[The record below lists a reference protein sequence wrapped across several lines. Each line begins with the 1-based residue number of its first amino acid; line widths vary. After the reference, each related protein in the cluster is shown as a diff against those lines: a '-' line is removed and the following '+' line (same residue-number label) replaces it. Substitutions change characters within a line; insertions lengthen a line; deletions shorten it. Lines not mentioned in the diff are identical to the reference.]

1 MKDFKYH
8 KKANEMDL
16 EESETDERDQV
27 EKPQNNMSNIQELM
41 EDGNLEYTDTEMEH
55 G

>member
-1 MKDFKYH
+1 M
-8 KKANEMDL
+8 NL